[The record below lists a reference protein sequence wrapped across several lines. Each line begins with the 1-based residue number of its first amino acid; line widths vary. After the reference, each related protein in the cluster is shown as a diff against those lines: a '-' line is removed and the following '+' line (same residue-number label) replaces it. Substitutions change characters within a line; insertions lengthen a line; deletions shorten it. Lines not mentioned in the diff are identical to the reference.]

1 MNKIKLARNIY
12 SIFLMLG
19 MALFVFT
26 SCDDDDDGP
35 APAEKNI
42 VELAQDTQ
50 ELSTLVSA
58 LTAADLA
65 GTFTGTDEFTVFAP
79 TNQAFE
85 DLGTTLDELLKPE
98 NQDQLANI
106 LKYHVVAG
114 KLLSSNLSNSDLNT
128 LLTGETVTVNTDN
141 GVRINDANVVTPD
154 VEASNGVVHIIDKV
168 LLPPDPTIAEEL
180 IRAGADTGD
189 NGLSILLG
197 ILTSAGYEDLLNA
210 ASNETSTLTVFAP
223 NNAAFNSLLASLGLS
238 LDQLT
243 PDVVRDII
251 EYHIL
256 PIVAKSTDLAAQD
269 YPTLLTNE
277 SVTVSLDPVRIDEV
291 DVVQADIETVNGV
304 IHIIDQVLLP
314 SEPTAVAGT
323 VVGIAYFNKDFT
335 TLTAALKKAELVS
348 TLLMD
353 GPYTVFAPTN
363 AAFEAAGIT
372 DLDPLSKEALEP
384 ILLYHVLGSTVLS
397 TDLSNGAA
405 VPTLNPAEIYIS
417 LNDNGAFI
425 NGATEITTKDLT
437 ASNGVV
443 HVIDLT
449 LTPPANDIVQIAIDA
464 GFSKLAEALT
474 EAGLVATLQGDGP
487 FTVFAP
493 TDAAFDA
500 LYSTLGVSGPAEIDD
515 AVLEDVLLYHVL
527 SGRVFSSDLSDGLQ
541 ATTLSDAEDPSQL
554 TINIG
559 DNVTIT
565 DNDDNSADAMV
576 SDTNILGTNG
586 VIHVIDAVI
595 LPVTL

>member
-12 SIFLMLG
+12 SVFLMLG
-19 MALFVFT
+19 IALFVFT

-114 KLLSSNLSNSDLNT
+114 KLLSSNLSNSNLNT
-128 LLTGETVTVNTDN
+128 LLTGETVAVNTDN
-141 GVRINDANVVTPD
+141 GVKINDANVITPN

-269 YPTLLTNE
+269 YSTLLTDE
-277 SVTVSLDPVRIDEV
+277 SVTVSLDPVRIDEAG
-291 DVVQADIETVNGV
+291 VVQADIETVNGV

-323 VVGIAYFNKDFT
+323 VVGTAYFNKDFT

-372 DLDPLSKEALEP
+372 DLDPLSKEDLTP

-425 NGATEITTKDLT
+425 NGATEISTTDLT

-576 SDTNILGTNG
+576 NDTNILGTNG